1 MFDTWTSEGTGSN
14 PYISITAHYI
24 NSPVDK
30 LDQWVLKVNQLAFAL
45 LEGHHTGANIA
56 LIIASVLDEY
66 GISGRVGIVFMP
78 CTDTDFL

>member
-1 MFDTWTSEGTGSN
+1 
-14 PYISITAHYI
+14 
-24 NSPVDK
+24 
-30 LDQWVLKVNQLAFAL
+30 VLKVNQLAFAL